1 MPWLISNVCHRL
13 GNGGWWCSSQLF
25 AMTDL
30 VQLSSSDLPK
40 ATQLVNNQVGGNL
53 VSLVIQEFILF
64 FKNVFSCVG
73 SWLWYMRYSLY
84 RVGSFAVVLGLSSC
98 VVWAPEHLGFS
109 NCSTQASECT
119 SSVVAMSGLQTLVP
133 CIAWQSFNH

>member
-64 FKNVFSCVG
+64 F
-73 SWLWYMRYSLY
+73 
-84 RVGSFAVVLGLSSC
+84 
-98 VVWAPEHLGFS
+98 
-109 NCSTQASECT
+109 
-119 SSVVAMSGLQTLVP
+119 
-133 CIAWQSFNH
+133 